1 MRPEVTFN
9 SKYRD
14 FQRQVSFHTI
24 TSKPVF
30 LSPLELFSWL
40 TRRNCMSSLPLT
52 PRYHVCTQFARCS
65 SRAQHRP
72 SKNWYFELN
81 VYFRQIRSGHFK
93 KCLYWFD
100 LGYPNHPKHGSAIN
114 FVFCF
119 VPMLGVTRGT
129 PSHRKINHKP
139 QKWRDLEQYIILDT
153 KNIFRLRIG

>member
-81 VYFRQIRSGHFK
+81 VYFRQIRPHHFK
-93 KCLYWFD
+93 KCLYIFWNFWKILANLLVYIYIFD
-100 LGYPNHPKHGSAIN
+100 FLKVLFEPFQKLC
-114 FVFCF
+114 VFSN
-119 VPMLGVTRGT
+119 VVI
-129 PSHRKINHKP
+129 KI
-139 QKWRDLEQYIILDT
+139 
-153 KNIFRLRIG
+153 

>member
-81 VYFRQIRSGHFK
+81 VYFRQIQSDHFK
-93 KCLYWFD
+93 KCLYEHNSCERVLRGGCKSEMVAVGCRSFLWAPHAPPRCGIGCTESVNITRQLVD
-100 LGYPNHPKHGSAIN
+100 TSTSLG
-114 FVFCF
+114 
-119 VPMLGVTRGT
+119 
-129 PSHRKINHKP
+129 
-139 QKWRDLEQYIILDT
+139 E
-153 KNIFRLRIG
+153 